1 MRFSLIPFRTT
12 MVMPADTVWKKY
24 QVFSPAAE
32 VFLRNTSAKYGNYNK
47 RMSGIHL
54 AIPVFSKGY
63 RPKQGKVAP

>member
-47 RMSGIHL
+47 NKISVGVM
-54 AIPVFSKGY
+54 PD
-63 RPKQGKVAP
+63 

>member
-1 MRFSLIPFRTT
+1 

-47 RMSGIHL
+47 TNTKSPW
-54 AIPVFSKGY
+54 A
-63 RPKQGKVAP
+63 

>member
-32 VFLRNTSAKYGNYNK
+32 VVLEWYRNTSAKYGNYNK
-47 RMSGIHL
+47 NKHKISVGVM
-54 AIPVFSKGY
+54 PD
-63 RPKQGKVAP
+63 

>member
-47 RMSGIHL
+47 NKHKISVGVM
-54 AIPVFSKGY
+54 PD
-63 RPKQGKVAP
+63 